1 MAKACRRTP
10 ARRSYAFS
18 ALLAEVE
25 RGEEIAITRHGQVVA
40 RLVPDSPRMAADAFR
55 AFWSDGDVDLDAPAD
70 RMPEPVAPLD

>member
-1 MAKACRRTP
+1 MRTVPVVQMKANL
-10 ARRSYAFS
+10 S

-40 RLVPDSPRMAADAFR
+40 RLVPDNPRMAADAFR
-55 AFWSDGDVDLDAPAD
+55 TFWDDEDIDLEVPAD

>member
-1 MAKACRRTP
+1 MRPVPVVQMKANP
-10 ARRSYAFS
+10 SG
-18 ALLAEVE
+18 LLAEVE

-55 AFWSDGDVDLDAPAD
+55 AFWSDGEIDLEAPSD